1 MTDSPGD
8 SKSRQHAPA
17 VDLPTD
23 QELVLKVIPLPCDT
37 NANGDIFGG
46 WVMAQVDLAGAVLPA
61 RIAQGRMA
69 TVAVN
74 EFIFKQPVRVGDILS
89 FFGTITRVGRTSIT
103 VKIEVFAESFRNQ
116 GRYIKVTEALLTYV
130 AIDDEG
136 RPRPLP
142 AQATH

>member
-8 SKSRQHAPA
+8 SQSRQHAPA

-23 QELVLKVIPLPCDT
+23 QELVLKVIPLPSDT

-61 RIAQGRMA
+61 RIAHGRMA

-103 VKIEVFAESFRNQ
+103 VKIEVFAENFRNQ

-142 AQATH
+142 PQATH